1 MITKQERIE
10 LRSKASLIKPIVWV
24 GKDGFTEAVLKQIED
39 ELFNHELIKI
49 SLQDSTTPLTEFEL
63 AEVAVKLGAE
73 VVTTIGRKIVLYK
86 HSEKKGI
93 HHML

>member
-49 SLQDSTTPLTEFEL
+49 SLQDSTTPLTEL
-63 AEVAVKLGAE
+63 NLVPKL
-73 VVTTIGRKIVLYK
+73 
-86 HSEKKGI
+86 
-93 HHML
+93 